1 LAPEGF
7 KNGGIWPN
15 QRTAEEKI
23 LDHYFAALFTAWQ
36 ENDTPAPAGYIR
48 YAILDTVP
56 VGAIYAEEEDIGEI
70 EEDPEL
76 DEEAIVHSAVEGD
89 SKDRKKSKSKEGE
102 KEA

>member
-1 LAPEGF
+1 M
-7 KNGGIWPN
+7 PN

-76 DEEAIVHSAVEGD
+76 DEEAIVHSAVKEIA
-89 SKDRKKSKSKEGE
+89 KTVKRAKAKKERKKHE
-102 KEA
+102 